1 MRRVRDLSCGDARVS
16 LDVEVR
22 RVDCRSCGGVKG
34 ERLPWLADNPFY
46 TKRFAFLVG
55 RRCRESTVKAVADD
69 LRLGWDA
76 VPFDSAPGEALDVQY
91 MAEQLRRAGAP
102 GPRVIGIDEVSVGRG
117 HSYRIV
123 VSDLLR
129 RRAIRFGGT
138 GRTESDMDGF
148 FEWLGPRRSK
158 GVRLAVTDMWPP
170 FRTSTLKPG
179 NAPDARIPYDKFHI
193 LRHPADA
200 IDEVRKAE
208 YKRVAGADRSFIK
221 GQRYTLPSRRANLS
235 RTGRASLAKLLKAD
249 RRLNTAYLLKE
260 SFGQL
265 WDYRTEAGARAF
277 FDRWRASLR
286 WQRLGPFERF
296 AALVERHWDG
306 IASFCRPEH
315 KSVPLGFVEGMN
327 NKIRVARR
335 KSYGLRDEEYV
346 RLKVLTCCLK
356 PI

>member
-1 MRRVRDLSCGDARVS
+1 VRRVRDLSCGDAHVF

-22 RVDCRSCGGVKG
+22 RVACRSCGNVKA

-55 RRCRESTVKAVADD
+55 RRCRDATVQAVAKE

-76 VPFDSAPGEALDVQY
+76 VKALDVQY
-91 MAEQLRRAGAP
+91 MTEQLRRAGTP
-102 GPRVIGIDEVSVGRG
+102 GPRVIGVDEISVGRG
-117 HSYRIV
+117 HGYRIV

-129 RRAIRFGGT
+129 RRPIWFGGT
-138 GRTESDMDGF
+138 GRTEADMDEF
-148 FEWLGPRRSK
+148 FKWLGPRKSK
-158 GVRLAVTDMWPP
+158 GIRLAVMDMWPA
-170 FRTSTLKPG
+170 FRTSTLKAG
-179 NAPDARIPYDKFHI
+179 HAPTALILYDKFHV
-193 LRHPADA
+193 LGHLADA

-208 YKRVAGADRSFIK
+208 YKRVSGRDRSFIK
-221 GQRYTLPSRRANLS
+221 GQRYTLLSRRANLS
-235 RTGRASLAKLLKAD
+235 RTGRASLAKLLKAN

-277 FDRWRASLR
+277 FDRWKASLR

-306 IASFCRPEH
+306 IASFCRPEN

-327 NKIRVARR
+327 NKLRVIQR